1 MSPRGSIALHAC
13 RREADISFLTRLLFA
28 AYFLEAGL
36 ILVVAPWSG
45 FWDRNLFF
53 GSLPS
58 LAPMLQTPF
67 ARGAVSGIGVITVVA
82 GLGEL
87 TGMLAL
93 RHRPSQDAPRVES

>member
-1 MSPRGSIALHAC
+1 MSRPASIALHAC
-13 RREADISFLTRLLFA
+13 RREADIPFLTRLLFA

-36 ILVVAPWSG
+36 ILIVAPWSA

-53 GSLPS
+53 ETLPTI
-58 LAPMLQTPF
+58 APILQSTF

-87 TGMLAL
+87 AGLLAL
-93 RHRPSQDAPRVES
+93 RNRPNQDAPRVG